1 MPKLNVII
9 MGAAGR
15 DFHNFNTYY
24 RNNDLYQVVAFTA
37 TQIPNI
43 EGRLYPPKLA
53 GELYPEGIPIHDEGE
68 LINLIQSNHVD
79 EVVFSYSDIQH
90 EDVMHLGS
98 MVNAAG
104 ADFKMMGMTHT
115 AIKSTKPVIGICAVR
130 TGCGK
135 SQTTRRVSEIFK
147 NAGKKVAVIR
157 HPMPY
162 GDLGIQAVQRFSSL
176 DDLKK
181 HNCTIEE
188 MEEYEPHI
196 NRGTIVY
203 AGVDYEAIIR
213 KAEQEADIILWDG
226 GNNDMPFY
234 KTDLLLVV
242 TDPHR
247 SGHETQYYPGETN
260 LRLADVVII
269 NKIRTAD
276 PGNVEKL
283 RSSILQVNPKATV
296 VDAASP
302 VTVEDPDII
311 AGKRVLV
318 VEDGPTLTHGD
329 MKYGAGVVAAKQC
342 GAAGLVD
349 PRPFAKGSIAETFDH
364 YPDIGTLLPAMGYG
378 DDQVRDLEDTIN
390 SADCEAVVIGTPIDL
405 RRIVDIKHPSTRVTY
420 ELEEIGEHTLDDILS
435 GFIS

>member
-1 MPKLNVII
+1 
-9 MGAAGR
+9 
-15 DFHNFNTYY
+15 
-24 RNNDLYQVVAFTA
+24 
-37 TQIPNI
+37 
-43 EGRLYPPKLA
+43 
-53 GELYPEGIPIHDEGE
+53 
-68 LINLIQSNHVD
+68 
-79 EVVFSYSDIQH
+79 
-90 EDVMHLGS
+90 
-98 MVNAAG
+98 
-104 ADFKMMGMTHT
+104 
-115 AIKSTKPVIGICAVR
+115 
-130 TGCGK
+130 
-135 SQTTRRVSEIFK
+135 
-147 NAGKKVAVIR
+147 
-157 HPMPY
+157 
-162 GDLGIQAVQRFSSL
+162 
-176 DDLKK
+176 
-181 HNCTIEE
+181 
-188 MEEYEPHI
+188 
-196 NRGTIVY
+196 
-203 AGVDYEAIIR
+203 
-213 KAEQEADIILWDG
+213 
-226 GNNDMPFY
+226 MPFY

-242 TDPHR
+242 ADPHR

-283 RSSILQVNPKATV
+283 RSSISQVNPTATV

-302 VTVEDPDII
+302 VTVEDPDVI